1 MPNGRSRG
9 KRRGRRPKRSKDEK
23 GGRTV
28 NTAAPALFAFMGPLS
43 SSGSLSVWRWACAA
57 LRCGNGWFRNG
68 QRKAIIRTHHR
79 LEIGSDYIGLVRMT
93 GLEPARAQCP
103 LEPESSASASSATS
117 AQRTVL
123 DYHNPWAPN
132 CQGIFSIFLF
142 FVVFPTKSSCLF
154 MATAYFVKRLAHA
167 TFSNGSVM
175 VHVLKILYHQIL
187 HPKLHFPFH
196 RMQCR
201 PQPPRF
207 LLRIF
212 SGAVISQ
219 GNMRA

>member
-79 LEIGSDYIGLVRMT
+79 LEIGSDYIGLVRLM
-93 GLEPARAQCP
+93 GLEPIRSPIRPSNVRVCLFRHNRISELNFIHSLTAWAIIQHRIPNVKSFMRTKLIYFASHARLCFCKAAKYITVMMIKRIKAVFIH
-103 LEPESSASASSATS
+103 ASAYFTHKFVIEVQVMKH
-117 AQRTVL
+117 AQT
-123 DYHNPWAPN
+123 H
-132 CQGIFSIFLF
+132 S
-142 FVVFPTKSSCLF
+142 KSL
-154 MATAYFVKRLAHA
+154 
-167 TFSNGSVM
+167 
-175 VHVLKILYHQIL
+175 I
-187 HPKLHFPFH
+187 
-196 RMQCR
+196 
-201 PQPPRF
+201 RF
-207 LLRIF
+207 
-212 SGAVISQ
+212 
-219 GNMRA
+219 